1 MQEQKREQR
10 MDKEKIAE
18 GSTLVQVDRVLPSKL
33 SIVPLKT
40 RPIFPGILTP
50 LVIGGEKYIKTIER
64 ILKLDGY
71 IGLILL
77 KDSDTDE
84 DKQEN
89 FYRVGTIGKVLKTIN
104 LPDGKLNIFINT
116 VKRFEVKKFLSMD
129 PHVVAAVNYI
139 DSEARMDKDKEL
151 QAMVRTLYLEIKE
164 VSEDNPFFTEEIK
177 LNIANLDGA
186 EKVVD
191 FISSI
196 LNVDREVQQD
206 VLETFDVKKRVE
218 KVLNLLHREKELL
231 KLQKKIQEQINEK
244 VTKQQREFFLHEQLR
259 VIKKELGLEVDAK
272 TSDYNKFKEVLDGLE
287 LSDEVRD
294 KTYEELE
301 KLNVMDTRSP
311 EYAVTRNYL
320 ETVCSLPW
328 NAVSTEE
335 IDIRRARRIL
345 NQDHYDLDEVKERIL
360 EFLSVKKL
368 KPESRG
374 SILCLVGPPGVGKTS
389 VGKSIARAMQ
399 RKFFR
404 FSLGGMRDEAE
415 IKGHRR
421 TYIGAMPGKII
432 QALKIVGVKNP
443 VLMLDEIDKL
453 GMSFQGDP
461 SSALL
466 EVLDPEQNVDFR
478 DHYLDLPF
486 DLSSI
491 LFITTAN
498 TLDTIPPPLLD
509 RMEVIRLSGYIEK
522 EKIEIGKRYIIPRS
536 LKRNGLGRD
545 DVKYESSALKEI
557 LQGYVREAGLRNF
570 EKSVD
575 KINRKIARRRLENEI
590 EIPYVMKK
598 ENIKDFL
605 GERVFIEEISQRI
618 KRPGIAIGLA
628 WTPLGGAT
636 LTIESVLVPGKESLK
651 LTGSLG
657 DVMAESANIALSYVR
672 SVMPNFNVNEKL
684 LERNFVH
691 LHVPAG
697 ATPKDGPSAGIT
709 MASAML
715 SLVTGKKIK
724 NKLAMTGELS
734 LIGNVLPVGG
744 IKEKMIAAKRAKMKQ
759 IILPNE
765 NRKDLNEI
773 PDHIKR
779 GMDFHLVETMDDVV
793 NLIFA

>member
-10 MDKEKIAE
+10 MDKEKIAA

-50 LVIGGEKYIKTIER
+50 LVIGGEKYIETIAR

-77 KDSDTDE
+77 KNSDTDE

-129 PHVVAAVNYI
+129 PHVVAAVNYV

-191 FISSI
+191 FVSSI

-259 VIKKELGLEVDAK
+259 AIKKELGLEVDSK

-301 KLNVMDTRSP
+301 KLNVLDTRSP

-368 KPESRG
+368 KPDSRG

-522 EKIEIGKRYIIPRS
+522 EKVEIGKRYIIPRS

-575 KINRKIARRRLENEI
+575 KINRKIARRRLESEI

-672 SVMPNFNVNEKL
+672 SVMPNFNVDEKL

-744 IKEKMIAAKRAKMKQ
+744 IKEKMIAAKRAKIKQ